1 MRRKVKKCKFLTFL
15 FLFIFLNHW
24 LGMLPMDCLFFFFFF
39 VVCQSYQKAVG
50 SGGNTLCF
58 LIGRFY

>member
-24 LGMLPMDCLFFFFFF
+24 LGVFPMDCLFFF
-39 VVCQSYQKAVG
+39 VVCQSYEKAVG

-58 LIGRFY
+58 